1 MLPLIF
7 SLHNNA
13 ISYGDNLMDKNGT
26 NLNAIEKALRILMA
40 FYPRNAEMG
49 TVELSRETGFH
60 PATVN
65 RILQILARNRFLYQ
79 NSLTRKFNLGA
90 SMFALG
96 EAAIESLG
104 DNLLHK
110 ALPCLNELCERVR
123 ETVVLEVMSG
133 GSAVAAYVAQG
144 KQTLGIRA
152 NIGGRLPMHAAAG
165 AKAIIAFSS
174 QEIRETFLNRSL
186 RRFTDNT
193 ITDPAA
199 LRCHLEKIRNQGVS
213 FCEEET
219 DAGVNAIGVPIF
231 NHKGKPV
238 AAVVVVGPSTRVK
251 CDAESPV
258 VAELRKTASTIAGQ
272 LFHHQSTGINSN
284 PELANS

>member
-1 MLPLIF
+1 M
-7 SLHNNA
+7 N
-13 ISYGDNLMDKNGT
+13 KNGL

-40 FYPRNAEMG
+40 FYPRNAERG
-49 TVELSRETGFH
+49 TVDLSRQTGFH

-79 NSLTRKFNLGA
+79 NPLTRKFNLGP

-96 EAAIESLG
+96 ETAIESLN

-110 ALPCLNELCERVR
+110 ALPYLNELCERVR

-133 GSAVAAYVAQG
+133 GSALAAYVAQG

-174 QEIRETFLNRSL
+174 QEIQESLLNRSL
-186 RRFTDNT
+186 RRFTDKT
-193 ITDPAA
+193 ITDPAT
-199 LRCHLEKIRNQGVS
+199 LRRHLEKIRKRGVS
-213 FCEEET
+213 FCEEEA
-219 DAGVNAIGVPIF
+219 DVGVNAIGVPVF
-231 NHKGKPV
+231 DHKNKPV

-251 CDAESPV
+251 CNVESPV
-258 VAELRKTASTIAGQ
+258 VAELRKTASTITAQ
-272 LFHHQSTGINSN
+272 LFHHRSIDIKSNSRRGDTS
-284 PELANS
+284 E